1 MKQKPT
7 SSRKHAD
14 TVVSEQRASRPP
26 WKEEANAVSL
36 DSFGQ
41 KTNSSWLTVVS
52 PVMAYQL
59 YRNTTL
65 GNSLQESLDELIQ
78 VIVATVAESVVT
90 MLLLRCPL
98 AGSETSIWFAGC
110 GSLQRRSVPEKC
122 STYFSVQ
129 HLNYPTSNPL
139 VASQYRRYCR
149 INTLSRSAM

>member
-1 MKQKPT
+1 MKQKPK
-7 SSRKHAD
+7 SYRKHAD

-41 KTNSSWLTVVS
+41 KSSSSWLTVVS

-78 VIVATVAESVVT
+78 VISAPVAALLVT
-90 MLLLRCPL
+90 MLLRYPL
-98 AGSETSIWFAGC
+98 AGNETSICFAGC
-110 GSLQRRSVPEKC
+110 GWLQPRSVPEKC
-122 STYFSVQ
+122 STHFYTASESPKWQ
-129 HLNYPTSNPL
+129 LLTS
-139 VASQYRRYCR
+139 
-149 INTLSRSAM
+149 